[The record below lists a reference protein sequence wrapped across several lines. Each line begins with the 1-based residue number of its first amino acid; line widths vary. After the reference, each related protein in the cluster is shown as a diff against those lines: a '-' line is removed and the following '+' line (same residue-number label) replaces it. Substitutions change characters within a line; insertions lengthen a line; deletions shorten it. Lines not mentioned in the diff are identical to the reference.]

1 MTRAAKQGKLRFLRV
16 RWLAALLL
24 GSLLSLQVPVP
35 RAETIIGPEYA
46 VKIGFIYNFAN
57 FVAWPAE
64 VFESHPDELF
74 FCYVA
79 DSPSSEIF
87 LQLDGK
93 RIRGRTIRVTAYQ
106 GGACLDTSQILFFA
120 TQDKTL
126 IQQVLDQAQGRS
138 ILTIGEVEGFSRMG
152 GIINFFEEQSRL
164 RFKINIDAARREK
177 LWMSSQL
184 LGSARIVREEKP

>member
-1 MTRAAKQGKLRFLRV
+1 MTRATRQKKPRFFRA
-16 RWLAALLL
+16 RWPAALLI
-24 GSLLSLQVPVP
+24 GGLLFFQVSVL

-57 FVAWPAE
+57 FVAWPSQ
-64 VFESHPDELF
+64 VFENHPDELV
-74 FCYVA
+74 FCFVT
-79 DSPSSEIF
+79 DTPSSEIF
-87 LQLDGK
+87 FQLEGK
-93 RIRGRTIRVTAYQ
+93 RIKGRTIRVTAYQ
-106 GGACLDTSQILFFA
+106 DGDCLDTSQILFFA

-126 IQQVLDQAQGRS
+126 VQSVLDQARGRS
-138 ILTIGEVEGFSRMG
+138 ILTIGEVEGFTRMG

-164 RFKINIDAARREK
+164 RFKVNIDAVRREK